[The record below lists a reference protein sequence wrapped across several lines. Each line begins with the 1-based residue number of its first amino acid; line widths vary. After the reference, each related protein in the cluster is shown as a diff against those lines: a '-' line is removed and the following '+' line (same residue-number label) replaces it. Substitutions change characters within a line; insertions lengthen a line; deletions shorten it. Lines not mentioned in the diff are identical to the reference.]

1 MCCLIYYD
9 GLIVS
14 NRTTVIKVAQ
24 SYCSIR
30 IFQRPGLKLIQKG
43 VSEETLKPPWI
54 RHWYGRVPNE
64 KIDIHQIIS
73 LPIQSI
79 YLSTPMLE
87 PP

>member
-1 MCCLIYYD
+1 MAAYFKIDRTCELIYTPN
-9 GLIVS
+9 S
-14 NRTTVIKVAQ
+14 
-24 SYCSIR
+24 
-30 IFQRPGLKLIQKG
+30 
-43 VSEETLKPPWI
+43 
-54 RHWYGRVPNE
+54 RVPNE

>member
-1 MCCLIYYD
+1 VAGPSI
-9 GLIVS
+9 
-14 NRTTVIKVAQ
+14 TTEAAKL
-24 SYCSIR
+24 SGR
-30 IFQRPGLKLIQKG
+30 ISLALA
-43 VSEETLKPPWI
+43 
-54 RHWYGRVPNE
+54 RVPNE